1 MIPLLC
7 SLSQHEV
14 IFDEAERMADKNEAP
29 LTYDKVLQLAAPL
42 AWIVLGLLG
51 WSLDNQIGDF
61 KSKLSSVE
69 TSVSQL
75 NEQQSGISNTISE
88 IRVRA
93 EETGK
98 QVAAVSAES
107 RERGNQIERMT
118 VIVNELLE
126 VRRDER
132 KSFLDNMN
140 QRKGSL
146 P

>member
-1 MIPLLC
+1 M
-7 SLSQHEV
+7 
-14 IFDEAERMADKNEAP
+14 AEKNDGA

-69 TSVSQL
+69 TSVGQL
-75 NEQQSGISNTISE
+75 SDQQTHLGNTIAE
-88 IRVRA
+88 IRVRS

-98 QVAAVSAES
+98 QVAANSAEA
-107 RERGNQIERMT
+107 RERGNQIERMS
-118 VIVNELLE
+118 VIVNELLAD
-126 VRRDER
+126 RRDER
-132 KSFLDNMN
+132 RATLAGNVKPEKE
-140 QRKGSL
+140 RL